1 MGFVLL
7 DLLIPFSIIIDTYLQ
22 SLPVFNTCCICIRV
36 NVYTQTL
43 ACILVTSI
51 FVSLSLSLSLPLHPT
66 SSLPPSP
73 PSLSPSLS
81 LSLSLSLFLSLPLSL
96 PSSLPSL
103 SFSEFQSCEGS
114 IIALRYNN
122 EFVDEVSSGQIV
134 GILTDKTCFY
144 AEQGG
149 QIYDEGYIV
158 KIGAEVRHMAMFL
171 IKLYLLLHVPK
182 F

>member
-1 MGFVLL
+1 MY
-7 DLLIPFSIIIDTYLQ
+7 TRKHWHAYL
-22 SLPVFNTCCICIRV
+22 SPLF
-36 NVYTQTL
+36 L
-43 ACILVTSI
+43 
-51 FVSLSLSLSLPLHPT
+51 SLSLSLSPSIPLLPFLLL
-66 SSLPPSP
+66 LPPFLP
-73 PSLSPSLS
+73 
-81 LSLSLSLFLSLPLSL
+81 LSLSLFLSLPPSL

-114 IIALRYNN
+114 VIALRYNN

-158 KIGAEVRHMAMFL
+158 KIGAEVRHMAIFL
-171 IKLYLLLHVPK
+171 IKRYLLLHVHK

>member
-1 MGFVLL
+1 MLHL
-7 DLLIPFSIIIDTYLQ
+7 H
-22 SLPVFNTCCICIRV
+22 TCKCIHANIGMHTCHL
-36 NVYTQTL
+36 YFCL
-43 ACILVTSI
+43 S
-51 FVSLSLSLSLPLHPT
+51 FSLSLSLPPSHFFPSSF
-66 SSLPPSP
+66 SSLPF
-73 PSLSPSLS
+73 
-81 LSLSLSLFLSLPLSL
+81 SLSLSLFLSLPLSL

-158 KIGAEVRHMAMFL
+158 KIGAEVRHMAIFL
-171 IKLYLLLHVPK
+171 IIQYLLLHVHK